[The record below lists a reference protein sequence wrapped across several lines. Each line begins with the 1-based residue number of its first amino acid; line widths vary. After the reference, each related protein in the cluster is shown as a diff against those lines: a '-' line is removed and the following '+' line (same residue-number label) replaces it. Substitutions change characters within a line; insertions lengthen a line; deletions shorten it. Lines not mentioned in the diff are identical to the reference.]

1 MRQGATARIRTSL
14 TGDNR
19 RLHGQA
25 AGFTLFE
32 ILIVLL
38 LLAILAGFAGLR
50 IAGSMERSALNAAS
64 TALVADLRR
73 ARSLAIVH
81 NEPVAVRVDVGVPS
95 FGIPGARTFKVSD
108 RLKVTLFTAVN
119 DQTTTTVGEIRF
131 FSDGSSTG
139 GEVTFA
145 GDDAREYV
153 QIDWFTG
160 RVSVYQEAVR

>member
-1 MRQGATARIRTSL
+1 
-14 TGDNR
+14 
-19 RLHGQA
+19 
-25 AGFTLFE
+25 
-32 ILIVLL
+32 
-38 LLAILAGFAGLR
+38 
-50 IAGSMERSALNAAS
+50 MERSALEAAS
-64 TALVADLRR
+64 NALVADLRR

-119 DQTTTTVGEIRF
+119 DQMTTNVGEIRF

-145 GDDAREYV
+145 GDVAREYV

-160 RVSVYQEAVR
+160 RVAVYQEAIP